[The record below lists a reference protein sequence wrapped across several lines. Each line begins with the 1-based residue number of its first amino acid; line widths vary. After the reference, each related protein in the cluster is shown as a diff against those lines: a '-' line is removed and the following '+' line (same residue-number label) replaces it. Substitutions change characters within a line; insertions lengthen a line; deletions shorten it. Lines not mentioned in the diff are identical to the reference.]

1 MGLKDTYALIIL
13 GIFVIIYSTL
23 LYYTLKELPINEN
36 EDINK
41 IWVLLRKLLQR
52 TFFGTFDFV
61 SDLVVIVNVIFY
73 NPILFYFSLGSKKKE
88 IPWYCSYL
96 KTKINENQ
104 ETKRLTIDAISSSLN
119 NVDCN
124 SLKNDYCETLNRY
137 NYSKYL
143 VIFNVNNISILN
155 VKLYKIYKYKH

>member
-1 MGLKDTYALIIL
+1 MGLKDTFALIIL

-36 EDINK
+36 EEINT

-73 NPILFYFSLGSKKKE
+73 NPILFYFSLGSKKKKKSPGTVR
-88 IPWYCSYL
+88 IS
-96 KTKINENQ
+96 KQKSMKIKKQN
-104 ETKRLTIDAISSSLN
+104 A
-119 NVDCN
+119 
-124 SLKNDYCETLNRY
+124 
-137 NYSKYL
+137 
-143 VIFNVNNISILN
+143 
-155 VKLYKIYKYKH
+155 

>member
-1 MGLKDTYALIIL
+1 MGLKDTFALIIL

-36 EDINK
+36 EEINT

-73 NPILFYFSLGSKKKE
+73 NPILFYVSLGFLV
-88 IPWYCSYL
+88 INTGWYYSTLYIKGEPMYWYIL
-96 KTKINENQ
+96 
-104 ETKRLTIDAISSSLN
+104 APHSSLFFEDAN
-119 NVDCN
+119 NLGKLFWN
-124 SLKNDYCETLNRY
+124 GMMMFPYIFANLILIIPLHSLGWFL
-137 NYSKYL
+137 
-143 VIFNVNNISILN
+143 F
-155 VKLYKIYKYKH
+155 